1 MTRARIATTAAYAVQ
16 GFGFAV
22 VLTSIPGYKDRL
34 GMGDDVVTL
43 VVLGVCV
50 LAGLGSALSG
60 VVAARRGARAVV
72 VGGLLLAALAVA
84 GIGTAPSWL
93 VFFGAIGLYGLAL
106 GAVDA
111 AMNMLGIDVERGHGR
126 SLLASFYAAN
136 AAGGVLGAL
145 AVSGS
150 ALVGL
155 GQPVAL
161 PLVALLVAVGAGW
174 LALRLPDGGAA
185 ARGAAHPD
193 GAAGSARPHAAPS
206 GTGRPEPSSVGSTR
220 EPGPAAALGTVPW
233 VAAGTIALLGAG
245 MLAFPVADSAVS
257 SWSATFLRDV
267 LAASAAAAPLGY
279 AAYQAALIVSRL
291 VGDGLVER
299 LGRVRVVRL
308 GGTLGALGFVAVAAA
323 PAWPVA
329 VLGLAA
335 TGLGLGVVA
344 PLAFSAIGD
353 RAREAVAAGSVSTG
367 PATPG
372 GHVEDAVAP
381 DRVVEDVLV
390 DVDAGVAPVEPPA
403 GIVATVTDRAV
414 ARLNVF
420 TYAGAVLGGVLTGVF
435 ATAHHLRVGF
445 VVLAV
450 LAAVSAV
457 LAGAF
462 RPARVALVSVSETTP
477 PA

>member
-22 VLTSIPGYKDRL
+22 VLTSIPGYKERL

-72 VGGLLLAALAVA
+72 VGGLLLAAVAVA

-93 VFFGAIGLYGLAL
+93 LFFGAIGLYGLAL

-174 LALRLPDGGAA
+174 LALRLPDGGATVP
-185 ARGAAHPD
+185 GAVPPGGTPATE
-193 GAAGSARPHAAPS
+193 RPTEA
-206 GTGRPEPSSVGSTR
+206 
-220 EPGPAAALGTVPW
+220 GPAAVGVAGDGRGARALGTVPW

-267 LAASAAAAPLGY
+267 LAASGAAAPLGY

-353 RAREAVAAGSVSTG
+353 RAREAVAVGSVSTG

>member
-1 MTRARIATTAAYAVQ
+1 VTRARIATTAAYAVQ

-50 LAGLGSALSG
+50 FAGLGSALSG

-72 VGGLLLAALAVA
+72 VGGLLVAAAAIA
-84 GIGTAPSWL
+84 GVGAAPSWP
-93 VFFGAIGLYGLAL
+93 VFFVAIGLYGLAL
-106 GAVDA
+106 GTVDA
-111 AMNMLGIDVERGHGR
+111 AMNMLGIDVERAHDR

-145 AVSGS
+145 AVSGT
-150 ALVGL
+150 ALVDL
-155 GQPVAL
+155 AQPVAL
-161 PLVALLVAVGAGW
+161 PLVALLVAAGAVG
-174 LALRLPDGGAA
+174 LALRLPVGGAPPPLPAPGGAEAPGTPTAPAGPGTGPAPREGA
-185 ARGAAHPD
+185 ARGTV
-193 GAAGSARPHAAPS
+193 AR
-206 GTGRPEPSSVGSTR
+206 
-220 EPGPAAALGTVPW
+220 
-233 VAAGTIALLGAG
+233 VAASAIVVLGAG
-245 MLAFPVADSAVS
+245 MVAFPVADSAVS

-299 LGRVRVVRL
+299 AGRVRVVRL
-308 GGTLGALGFVAVAAA
+308 GGLLGALGFVTVAVA

-344 PLAFSAIGD
+344 PLAFSAVGD
-353 RAREAVAAGSVSTG
+353 RAREAVAAGRYGSVPDVSPG
-367 PATPG
+367 PSVTATDDGP
-372 GHVEDAVAP
+372 DAAVA
-381 DRVVEDVLV
+381 
-390 DVDAGVAPVEPPA
+390 A
-403 GIVATVTDRAV
+403 VTDRAV

-435 ATAHHLRVGF
+435 ATAHQLRLGF

-450 LAAVSAV
+450 LASVSVV

-462 RPARVALVSVSETTP
+462 RPARSAPVRVTEPTP

>member
-1 MTRARIATTAAYAVQ
+1 VTRARIATTAAYAVQ

-50 LAGLGSALSG
+50 FAGLGSALSG

-72 VGGLLLAALAVA
+72 VGGLLVAAAAIA
-84 GIGTAPSWL
+84 GVGAAPSWP
-93 VFFGAIGLYGLAL
+93 VFFVAIGLYGLAL
-106 GAVDA
+106 GTVDA
-111 AMNMLGIDVERGHGR
+111 AMNMLGIDVERAHDR

-145 AVSGS
+145 AVSGT
-150 ALVGL
+150 ALVDL
-155 GQPVAL
+155 AQPVAL
-161 PLVALLVAVGAGW
+161 PLVALLVAAGAVG
-174 LALRLPDGGAA
+174 LALRLPVGRAPSPLPAPGGAEAPGTPTAPAGPGTGPAPREGA
-185 ARGAAHPD
+185 ARGTV
-193 GAAGSARPHAAPS
+193 AR
-206 GTGRPEPSSVGSTR
+206 
-220 EPGPAAALGTVPW
+220 
-233 VAAGTIALLGAG
+233 VAASAIVVLGAG
-245 MLAFPVADSAVS
+245 MVAFPVADSAVS

-299 LGRVRVVRL
+299 AGRVRVVRL
-308 GGTLGALGFVAVAAA
+308 GGLLGALGFVTVAVA

-344 PLAFSAIGD
+344 PLAFSAVGD
-353 RAREAVAAGSVSTG
+353 RAREAVAAGRYGSVPDVSPG
-367 PATPG
+367 PSVTATDDGP
-372 GHVEDAVAP
+372 DAAVA
-381 DRVVEDVLV
+381 
-390 DVDAGVAPVEPPA
+390 A
-403 GIVATVTDRAV
+403 VTDRAV

-435 ATAHHLRVGF
+435 ATAHQLRLGF

-450 LAAVSAV
+450 LASVSVV

-462 RPARVALVSVSETTP
+462 RPARSAPVRVTEPTP

>member
-22 VLTSIPGYKDRL
+22 VLTSIPGYKERL

-50 LAGLGSALSG
+50 FAGLGSALSG
-60 VVAARRGARAVV
+60 VVAALRGARAVV

-84 GIGTAPSWL
+84 GVGLAPSWPA
-93 VFFGAIGLYGLAL
+93 FFVAIGLYGLAL

-161 PLVALLVAVGAGW
+161 PLVALLVAAGAGW
-174 LALRLPDGGAA
+174 LALRLPDGGATVPGA
-185 ARGAAHPD
+185 VPPGGTPATERPTEAGPAVVGVAGDGRGA
-193 GAAGSARPHAAPS
+193 R
-206 GTGRPEPSSVGSTR
+206 
-220 EPGPAAALGTVPW
+220 ALGTVPW

-372 GHVEDAVAP
+372 GHVEDAGGV

-390 DVDAGVAPVEPPA
+390 DVDAGVAPVEPSA

>member
-1 MTRARIATTAAYAVQ
+1 MTERIATTAAYAVQ

-60 VVAARRGARAVV
+60 VVAALRGARTVV
-72 VGGLLLAALAVA
+72 VGGLLLAAAAVA
-84 GIGTAPSWL
+84 GIGLAPSWP

-111 AMNMLGIDVERGHGR
+111 AMNMLGIDVERTHGR

-145 AVSGS
+145 AVSGG
-150 ALVGL
+150 ALAGL
-155 GQPVAL
+155 GQPLAL
-161 PLVALLVAVGAGW
+161 PLAALLVAAGAVW
-174 LALRLPDGGAA
+174 LALHLPDGGRAVPSA
-185 ARGAAHPD
+185 VAPDAVVRDAVVRDAVVSDAVVRDGVVRDGPAGRGAVATP
-193 GAAGSARPHAAPS
+193 
-206 GTGRPEPSSVGSTR
+206 
-220 EPGPAAALGTVPW
+220 GTVTW

-329 VLGLAA
+329 VLGLAV

-344 PLAFSAIGD
+344 PLAFSAVGD
-353 RAREAVAAGSVSTG
+353 RAREAVAAGRAGATG
-367 PATPG
+367 EASS
-372 GHVEDAVAP
+372 
-381 DRVVEDVLV
+381 
-390 DVDAGVAPVEPPA
+390 GV
-403 GIVATVTDRAV
+403 VATVTDRAV

-450 LAAVSAV
+450 LAAVSAI
-457 LAGAF
+457 LASAF
-462 RPARVALVSVSETTP
+462 RPARVVAAPVSETTP

>member
-1 MTRARIATTAAYAVQ
+1 MTERIATTAAYAVQ

-60 VVAARRGARAVV
+60 VVAAVRGARAVV
-72 VGGLLLAALAVA
+72 VGGLLLAAAAVA
-84 GIGTAPSWL
+84 GIGLAPSWPL
-93 VFFGAIGLYGLAL
+93 FFGAIGLYGLAL

-111 AMNMLGIDVERGHGR
+111 AMNMLGIDVERAHGR

-145 AVSGS
+145 AVSGG
-150 ALVGL
+150 ALAGL
-155 GQPVAL
+155 GQPLAL
-161 PLVALLVAVGAGW
+161 PLAALLVAVGAAW
-174 LALRLPDGGAA
+174 LAVRLPDGGRPAPGAVAPDAVVRDAA
-185 ARGAAHPD
+185 VSDAVVRDAVPGAPAGP
-193 GAAGSARPHAAPS
+193 GAVA
-206 GTGRPEPSSVGSTR
+206 T
-220 EPGPAAALGTVPW
+220 PGPVTW

-329 VLGLAA
+329 VLGLAV

-344 PLAFSAIGD
+344 PLAFSAVGD
-353 RAREAVAAGSVSTG
+353 RAREAVASGRAGAAG
-367 PATPG
+367 EPA
-372 GHVEDAVAP
+372 
-381 DRVVEDVLV
+381 
-390 DVDAGVAPVEPPA
+390 AGA
-403 GIVATVTDRAV
+403 VATVTDRAV

-457 LAGAF
+457 LASAF
-462 RPARVALVSVSETTP
+462 RPARVVAAPVSEATP

>member
-22 VLTSIPGYKDRL
+22 VLTSIPGYKERL

-72 VGGLLLAALAVA
+72 VGGLLLAAVAVA

-174 LALRLPDGGAA
+174 LALRLPDGASTVPGAVPPGGTPA
-185 ARGAAHPD
+185 TE
-193 GAAGSARPHAAPS
+193 RPTEA
-206 GTGRPEPSSVGSTR
+206 
-220 EPGPAAALGTVPW
+220 GPAAVAVADDGRGARALGTVPW

-308 GGTLGALGFVAVAAA
+308 GGTLGALGFAVVAAA

-372 GHVEDAVAP
+372 GRVEDAGGV

-462 RPARVALVSVSETTP
+462 RPARVALVRVSETTP

>member
-1 MTRARIATTAAYAVQ
+1 MTERIATTAAYAVQ

-60 VVAARRGARAVV
+60 VVAAVRGARTVV
-72 VGGLLLAALAVA
+72 VGGLLLAATAVA
-84 GIGTAPSWL
+84 GIGLAPSWPL
-93 VFFGAIGLYGLAL
+93 FFGAIGLYGLAL

-111 AMNMLGIDVERGHGR
+111 AMNMLGIDVERAHGR

-145 AVSGS
+145 AVSGG
-150 ALVGL
+150 ALAGL
-155 GQPVAL
+155 GQPLAL
-161 PLVALLVAVGAGW
+161 PLVALLVAVGAAW
-174 LALRLPDGGAA
+174 LALRLPDGGRPVPEAVA
-185 ARGAAHPD
+185 PD
-193 GAAGSARPHAAPS
+193 AVVRDAQFRDAQVKDAQVRDAVVGDAGVRDAPV
-206 GTGRPEPSSVGSTR
+206 T
-220 EPGPAAALGTVPW
+220 W

-329 VLGLAA
+329 VLGLAV

-344 PLAFSAIGD
+344 PLAFSAVGD
-353 RAREAVAAGSVSTG
+353 RAREAVASGRAGAAG
-367 PATPG
+367 EA
-372 GHVEDAVAP
+372 A
-381 DRVVEDVLV
+381 
-390 DVDAGVAPVEPPA
+390 AGV
-403 GIVATVTDRAV
+403 VATVTDRAV

-457 LAGAF
+457 LASAF
-462 RPARVALVSVSETTP
+462 RPARVVAAPVSEATP

>member
-1 MTRARIATTAAYAVQ
+1 MTERIATTAAYAVQ

-60 VVAARRGARAVV
+60 VVAALRGARTVV
-72 VGGLLLAALAVA
+72 VGGLLLAAAAVA
-84 GIGTAPSWL
+84 GIGLAPSWP

-111 AMNMLGIDVERGHGR
+111 AMNMLGIDVERAHGR

-145 AVSGS
+145 AVSGG
-150 ALVGL
+150 ALAGL

-161 PLVALLVAVGAGW
+161 PLAALLVAAGAVW
-174 LALRLPDGGAA
+174 LALQLPDGGRAVPGAVAPDAA
-185 ARGAAHPD
+185 VRDAVVRDAVASDAVVRDAVVRD
-193 GAAGSARPHAAPS
+193 GPA
-206 GTGRPEPSSVGSTR
+206 GTGAVATP
-220 EPGPAAALGTVPW
+220 GTVTW

-329 VLGLAA
+329 VLGLAV

-344 PLAFSAIGD
+344 PLAFSAVGD
-353 RAREAVAAGSVSTG
+353 RAREAVAAGRTG
-367 PATPG
+367 ATG
-372 GHVEDAVAP
+372 EAAS
-381 DRVVEDVLV
+381 
-390 DVDAGVAPVEPPA
+390 GV
-403 GIVATVTDRAV
+403 VATVTDRAV

-457 LAGAF
+457 LASAF
-462 RPARVALVSVSETTP
+462 RPARAVAAPVSEATP
-477 PA
+477 PT

>member
-1 MTRARIATTAAYAVQ
+1 MTERIATTAAYAVQ

-60 VVAARRGARAVV
+60 VVAAVRGARAVV
-72 VGGLLLAALAVA
+72 VGGLLLAAAAVA
-84 GIGTAPSWL
+84 GIGLAPSWPL
-93 VFFGAIGLYGLAL
+93 FFGSIGLYGLAL

-111 AMNMLGIDVERGHGR
+111 AMNMLGIDVERAHGR

-145 AVSGS
+145 AVSGG
-150 ALVGL
+150 ALAGL

-161 PLVALLVAVGAGW
+161 PLAALLVAAGAVW
-174 LALRLPDGGAA
+174 LALQLPDGGRAVPGAVVPDAA
-185 ARGAAHPD
+185 VRDAVVRDAVASDAVVRDAVVRD
-193 GAAGSARPHAAPS
+193 GPA
-206 GTGRPEPSSVGSTR
+206 GTGAVATP
-220 EPGPAAALGTVPW
+220 GTVTW

-329 VLGLAA
+329 VLGLAV

-344 PLAFSAIGD
+344 PLAFSAVGD
-353 RAREAVAAGSVSTG
+353 RAREAVAAGRTG
-367 PATPG
+367 ATG
-372 GHVEDAVAP
+372 EAAS
-381 DRVVEDVLV
+381 
-390 DVDAGVAPVEPPA
+390 GV
-403 GIVATVTDRAV
+403 VATVTDRAV

-457 LAGAF
+457 LASAF
-462 RPARVALVSVSETTP
+462 RPARAVAAPVSEATP
-477 PA
+477 PT

>member
-50 LAGLGSALSG
+50 FAGLGSALSG

-72 VGGLLLAALAVA
+72 VGGLLVAAAAIA
-84 GIGTAPSWL
+84 GVGAAPSWP
-93 VFFGAIGLYGLAL
+93 VFFVAIGLYGLAL
-106 GAVDA
+106 GTVDA
-111 AMNMLGIDVERGHGR
+111 AMNMLGIDVERAHDR

-145 AVSGS
+145 AVSGT
-150 ALVGL
+150 ALVDL
-155 GQPVAL
+155 AQPVAL
-161 PLVALLVAVGAGW
+161 PLVALLVAAGAVG
-174 LALRLPDGGAA
+174 LALRLPVGGAPPPLPAPGGAEAPGTPTAPAGPGTGPAPREGA
-185 ARGAAHPD
+185 ARGTV
-193 GAAGSARPHAAPS
+193 AR
-206 GTGRPEPSSVGSTR
+206 
-220 EPGPAAALGTVPW
+220 
-233 VAAGTIALLGAG
+233 VAASAIVVLGAG
-245 MLAFPVADSAVS
+245 MVAFPVADSAVS

-299 LGRVRVVRL
+299 AGRVRVVRL
-308 GGTLGALGFVAVAAA
+308 GGLLGALGFVTVAVA

-344 PLAFSAIGD
+344 PLAFSAVGD
-353 RAREAVAAGSVSTG
+353 RAREAVAAGRYGSVPDVSPG
-367 PATPG
+367 PSVTATDDGP
-372 GHVEDAVAP
+372 DAAVA
-381 DRVVEDVLV
+381 
-390 DVDAGVAPVEPPA
+390 A
-403 GIVATVTDRAV
+403 VTDRAV

-435 ATAHHLRVGF
+435 ATAHQLRLGF

-450 LAAVSAV
+450 LASVSVV

-462 RPARVALVSVSETTP
+462 RPARSAPVRVTEPTP

>member
-1 MTRARIATTAAYAVQ
+1 MTERIATTAAYAVQ

-60 VVAARRGARAVV
+60 VVAALHGARTVV
-72 VGGLLLAALAVA
+72 VGGLLLAAAAVA
-84 GIGTAPSWL
+84 GIGLAPSWP

-111 AMNMLGIDVERGHGR
+111 AMNMLGIDVERAHGR

-145 AVSGS
+145 AVSGG
-150 ALVGL
+150 ALAGL

-161 PLVALLVAVGAGW
+161 PLAALLVAAGAVW
-174 LALRLPDGGAA
+174 LALQLPDGGRAVPGAVVPDAA
-185 ARGAAHPD
+185 VRDAVVRDAVASDAVVRDAVVRD
-193 GAAGSARPHAAPS
+193 GPA
-206 GTGRPEPSSVGSTR
+206 GTGAVATP
-220 EPGPAAALGTVPW
+220 GTVTW

-329 VLGLAA
+329 VLGLAV

-344 PLAFSAIGD
+344 PLAFSAVGD
-353 RAREAVAAGSVSTG
+353 RAREAVAAGRTG
-367 PATPG
+367 ATG
-372 GHVEDAVAP
+372 EAAS
-381 DRVVEDVLV
+381 
-390 DVDAGVAPVEPPA
+390 GV
-403 GIVATVTDRAV
+403 VATVTDRAV

-457 LAGAF
+457 LASAF
-462 RPARVALVSVSETTP
+462 RPARAVVAPVSEATP

>member
-1 MTRARIATTAAYAVQ
+1 MTERIATTAAYAVQ

-50 LAGLGSALSG
+50 FAGLGSALSG
-60 VVAARRGARAVV
+60 VVAALSGARIVV

-84 GIGTAPSWL
+84 GVGLAPSWP
-93 VFFGAIGLYGLAL
+93 VFFVAIGLYGLAL

-111 AMNMLGIDVERGHGR
+111 AMNMLGIDVERAHGR

-150 ALVGL
+150 ALVRL

-161 PLVALLVAVGAGW
+161 PLVALLVAVGAAW
-174 LALRLPDGGAA
+174 LALRLPDGG
-185 ARGAAHPD
+185 GAAPEAVAPAEVAD
-193 GAAGSARPHAAPS
+193 GVRATASP
-206 GTGRPEPSSVGSTR
+206 
-220 EPGPAAALGTVPW
+220 GTVAW
-233 VAAGTIALLGAG
+233 VAASTIALLGAG

-299 LGRVRVVRL
+299 AGRVRVVRL

-323 PAWPVA
+323 PGWPVA

-353 RAREAVAAGSVSTG
+353 RARETVAAGTGTG
-367 PATPG
+367 PA
-372 GHVEDAVAP
+372 
-381 DRVVEDVLV
+381 
-390 DVDAGVAPVEPPA
+390 EPPV
-403 GIVATVTDRAV
+403 GTVATVTDRAV

-435 ATAHHLRVGF
+435 ATAHQLRVGF

-462 RPARVALVSVSETTP
+462 RPARVVPAPVSEATP

>member
-22 VLTSIPGYKDRL
+22 VLTSIPGYKERL

-50 LAGLGSALSG
+50 FAGLGSALSG
-60 VVAARRGARAVV
+60 VVAALRGARAVV

-84 GIGTAPSWL
+84 GVGLAPSWP
-93 VFFGAIGLYGLAL
+93 VFFVAIGLYGLAL

-111 AMNMLGIDVERGHGR
+111 AMNMLGIDVERAHGR

-155 GQPVAL
+155 DQPVAL
-161 PLVALLVAVGAGW
+161 PLVALLVAAGAVW
-174 LALRLPDGGAA
+174 LALRLPDGGATA
-185 ARGAAHPD
+185 HGAVTPVGVADDVRDVAPT
-193 GAAGSARPHAAPS
+193 GSVA
-206 GTGRPEPSSVGSTR
+206 
-220 EPGPAAALGTVPW
+220 W

-323 PAWPVA
+323 PAWSVA

-353 RAREAVAAGSVSTG
+353 RAREAVAAGTG
-367 PATPG
+367 SA
-372 GHVEDAVAP
+372 
-381 DRVVEDVLV
+381 
-390 DVDAGVAPVEPPA
+390 EPPA
-403 GIVATVTDRAV
+403 GFVATVTDRAV

-420 TYAGAVLGGVLTGVF
+420 TYAGAVLGGVLTGIF

-450 LAAVSAV
+450 LAAVSAM

-462 RPARVALVSVSETTP
+462 RPARLALVGVSEATP

>member
-1 MTRARIATTAAYAVQ
+1 MTERIATTAAYAVQ

-60 VVAARRGARAVV
+60 VVAAVRGARTVV
-72 VGGLLLAALAVA
+72 VGGLLLAAAAVA
-84 GIGTAPSWL
+84 GIGLAPSWPL
-93 VFFGAIGLYGLAL
+93 FFGAIGLYGLAL

-111 AMNMLGIDVERGHGR
+111 AMNMLGIDVERAHGR

-145 AVSGS
+145 AVSGG
-150 ALVGL
+150 ALAGL
-155 GQPVAL
+155 GQPLAL
-161 PLVALLVAVGAGW
+161 PLAALLVAVGAAW
-174 LALRLPDGGAA
+174 LALRLPDGGRPAPEA
-185 ARGAAHPD
+185 VAPDAVVRDAVVSDAVVRDAVQDAPAGPGAV
-193 GAAGSARPHAAPS
+193 AAP
-206 GTGRPEPSSVGSTR
+206 
-220 EPGPAAALGTVPW
+220 GPVTW

-329 VLGLAA
+329 VLGLAV

-344 PLAFSAIGD
+344 PLAFSAVGD
-353 RAREAVAAGSVSTG
+353 RAREAVASGRAGAAG
-367 PATPG
+367 DPA
-372 GHVEDAVAP
+372 
-381 DRVVEDVLV
+381 
-390 DVDAGVAPVEPPA
+390 AGV
-403 GIVATVTDRAV
+403 VATVTDRAV

-457 LAGAF
+457 LASAF
-462 RPARVALVSVSETTP
+462 RPARVVAAPVSEATP

>member
-1 MTRARIATTAAYAVQ
+1 MTERIATTAAYAVQ

-50 LAGLGSALSG
+50 VAGLGSALSG
-60 VVAARRGARAVV
+60 VVAAVRGARTVV
-72 VGGLLLAALAVA
+72 VGGLLLAAAAVA
-84 GIGTAPSWL
+84 GIGLAPSWPF
-93 VFFGAIGLYGLAL
+93 FFGAIGLYGLAL

-111 AMNMLGIDVERGHGR
+111 AMNMLGIDVERAHGR

-145 AVSGS
+145 AVSGG
-150 ALVGL
+150 ALAGL
-155 GQPVAL
+155 GQPLAL
-161 PLVALLVAVGAGW
+161 PLAALLVAVGAVW
-174 LALRLPDGGAA
+174 LALRLPDGGRPAP
-185 ARGAAHPD
+185 GAVAPD
-193 GAAGSARPHAAPS
+193 AVVRDAVVSDAVVRDAVPGAPAGPGAVAAP
-206 GTGRPEPSSVGSTR
+206 
-220 EPGPAAALGTVPW
+220 GPVTW

-329 VLGLAA
+329 VLGLAV

-344 PLAFSAIGD
+344 PLAFSAVGD
-353 RAREAVAAGSVSTG
+353 RAREAVASGRAGAAG
-367 PATPG
+367 EPA
-372 GHVEDAVAP
+372 
-381 DRVVEDVLV
+381 
-390 DVDAGVAPVEPPA
+390 AGV
-403 GIVATVTDRAV
+403 VATVTDRAV

-457 LAGAF
+457 LASAF
-462 RPARVALVSVSETTP
+462 RPARVVAAPVSEATP

>member
-1 MTRARIATTAAYAVQ
+1 MSARRYSARVTERIATTAAYAVQ

-60 VVAARRGARAVV
+60 VVAAVRGARTVV
-72 VGGLLLAALAVA
+72 VGGLLLAAAAVA
-84 GIGTAPSWL
+84 GIGLAPSWPF
-93 VFFGAIGLYGLAL
+93 FFGAIGLYGLAL

-111 AMNMLGIDVERGHGR
+111 AMNMLGIDVERAHGR

-145 AVSGS
+145 AVSGG
-150 ALVGL
+150 ALAGL
-155 GQPVAL
+155 GQPLAL
-161 PLVALLVAVGAGW
+161 PLAALLVAVGAVW
-174 LALRLPDGGAA
+174 LALRLPDGGRPAP
-185 ARGAAHPD
+185 GAVAPD
-193 GAAGSARPHAAPS
+193 AVVRDAVPDAPAGPGAVAAP
-206 GTGRPEPSSVGSTR
+206 
-220 EPGPAAALGTVPW
+220 GPVTW
-233 VAAGTIALLGAG
+233 VAAGAIALLGAG

-329 VLGLAA
+329 VLGLAV

-344 PLAFSAIGD
+344 PLAFSAVGD
-353 RAREAVAAGSVSTG
+353 RAREAVASGRAGAAG
-367 PATPG
+367 EPA
-372 GHVEDAVAP
+372 
-381 DRVVEDVLV
+381 
-390 DVDAGVAPVEPPA
+390 AGV
-403 GIVATVTDRAV
+403 VATVTDRAV

-457 LAGAF
+457 LASAF
-462 RPARVALVSVSETTP
+462 RPARVVAAPVSEATP

>member
-22 VLTSIPGYKDRL
+22 VLTSIPGYKERL

-50 LAGLGSALSG
+50 FAGLGSALSG
-60 VVAARRGARAVV
+60 VVAALRGARAVV

-84 GIGTAPSWL
+84 GVGLAPSWPA
-93 VFFGAIGLYGLAL
+93 FFVAIGLYGLAL

-111 AMNMLGIDVERGHGR
+111 AMNMLGIDVERAHGR
-126 SLLASFYAAN
+126 SLLASFFAAN

-161 PLVALLVAVGAGW
+161 PLVALLVAAGAVW
-174 LALRLPDGGAA
+174 LALRLPDGGTTVPGAVA
-185 ARGAAHPD
+185 PGGTPGTERPTEAGPVAVEVADDGRG
-193 GAAGSARPHAAPS
+193 
-206 GTGRPEPSSVGSTR
+206 V
-220 EPGPAAALGTVPW
+220 AALGTVPW

-245 MLAFPVADSAVS
+245 MLAFPVADSDVS

-308 GGTLGALGFVAVAAA
+308 GARSAPSGSSRWPRPPPGPSRCSASRRPGSGSASSRPSPSRRSGTAPGRWSQQAGRVRRWCLVAGTCMTRSLRAGTSTTRYSTRVGA
-323 PAWPVA
+323 
-329 VLGLAA
+329 
-335 TGLGLGVVA
+335 
-344 PLAFSAIGD
+344 D
-353 RAREAVAAGSVSTG
+353 RRGSLAAGSRRRLPTG
-367 PATPG
+367 PSRGSTSSPTQAPCSAACSPG
-372 GHVEDAVAP
+372 SSRPPTIFGSASSCWLRSPRCRRSLRTRSALRAP
-381 DRVVEDVLV
+381 
-390 DVDAGVAPVEPPA
+390 
-403 GIVATVTDRAV
+403 RA
-414 ARLNVF
+414 R
-420 TYAGAVLGGVLTGVF
+420 G
-435 ATAHHLRVGF
+435 
-445 VVLAV
+445 
-450 LAAVSAV
+450 
-457 LAGAF
+457 
-462 RPARVALVSVSETTP
+462 RPTTP
-477 PA
+477 PV

>member
-1 MTRARIATTAAYAVQ
+1 MATTAAYAVQ

-22 VLTSIPGYKDRL
+22 VLTSIPGYKERL

-60 VVAARRGARAVV
+60 VVAALRGARAVV

-84 GIGTAPSWL
+84 GVGLAPSWP
-93 VFFGAIGLYGLAL
+93 VFFVAIGLYGLAL

-111 AMNMLGIDVERGHGR
+111 AMNMLGIDVERAHGR
-126 SLLASFYAAN
+126 SLLASFFAAN

-161 PLVALLVAVGAGW
+161 PLVALLVAAGAVW
-174 LALRLPDGGAA
+174 LALRLPDGGTTVPGVVAPGGTPGTERSA
-185 ARGAAHPD
+185 EADTVGVGAAVGVVGD
-193 GAAGSARPHAAPS
+193 GRGTAP
-206 GTGRPEPSSVGSTR
+206 
-220 EPGPAAALGTVPW
+220 LGTVTW

-353 RAREAVAAGSVSTG
+353 RAREAVAVGRGTGS
-367 PATPG
+367 A
-372 GHVEDAVAP
+372 
-381 DRVVEDVLV
+381 
-390 DVDAGVAPVEPPA
+390 EPSA

-435 ATAHHLRVGF
+435 ATAHQLRVGF

-462 RPARVALVSVSETTP
+462 RPTRAALVSVSEATP

>member
-22 VLTSIPGYKDRL
+22 VLTSIPGYKERL

-50 LAGLGSALSG
+50 FAGLGSALSG
-60 VVAARRGARAVV
+60 VVAALRGARAVV

-84 GIGTAPSWL
+84 GVGLAPSWP
-93 VFFGAIGLYGLAL
+93 VFFVAIGLYGLAL

-111 AMNMLGIDVERGHGR
+111 AMNMLGIDVERAHGR

-161 PLVALLVAVGAGW
+161 PLVALLVAAGAAW
-174 LALRLPDGGAA
+174 LALRLPDGGTTVPGAA
-185 ARGAAHPD
+185 APGGTPGTERSAVADPLAVGVAGDGRGAAPL
-193 GAAGSARPHAAPS
+193 GSV
-206 GTGRPEPSSVGSTR
+206 T
-220 EPGPAAALGTVPW
+220 W

-353 RAREAVAAGSVSTG
+353 RAREAVAAGTG
-367 PATPG
+367 TGSA
-372 GHVEDAVAP
+372 
-381 DRVVEDVLV
+381 
-390 DVDAGVAPVEPPA
+390 EPSA

-462 RPARVALVSVSETTP
+462 RPARAALVSVSEATP